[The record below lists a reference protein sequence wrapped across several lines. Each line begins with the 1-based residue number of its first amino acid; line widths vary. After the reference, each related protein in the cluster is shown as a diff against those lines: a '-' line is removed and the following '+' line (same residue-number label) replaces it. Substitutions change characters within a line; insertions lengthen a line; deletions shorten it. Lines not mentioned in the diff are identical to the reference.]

1 MRRAK
6 IVCTMGPAVATPEK
20 VAELINAGM
29 NVARLNLS
37 HGDYSEHLERLT
49 LVRSAATKAKRP
61 VAILV
66 DLQGPKIR
74 LGRFESGP
82 HELKRGDVLTITTD
96 EISGTKERVS
106 TTYKGLP
113 GDCKSGDVILI
124 DDGKVSVEV
133 TEVRGNGVITRCI
146 EIGRAHV

>member
-6 IVCTMGPAVATPEK
+6 IVCTMGPAVESPEK
-20 VAELINAGM
+20 AADLIAAGM

-37 HGDYSEHLERLT
+37 HGGYEEHQNRLN
-49 LVRSAATKAKRP
+49 LIRKAAADAGRP

-74 LGRFESGP
+74 LGRFENGP
-82 HELKRGDVLTITTD
+82 HELKRGDTFTITTD
-96 EISGTKERVS
+96 EISGTKDRVG

-113 GDCKSGDVILI
+113 GDCKKATAFLLMM
-124 DDGKVSVEV
+124 GKL
-133 TEVRGNGVITRCI
+133 R
-146 EIGRAHV
+146 